1 MRIVNNIIFI
11 VIILS
16 VLGMT
21 SCNEEKLE
29 VLPFHLDKKSY
40 EVMLMGWNDIPI
52 TNGSGILSVTT
63 EDKEIVSVSCITLG
77 NDGVTAVLRITG
89 LEKGNINLIVKDD
102 VTNET
107 ERISVKVTDSYLVYI
122 VDESKHPSLPNGTI
136 MYLINNEAKDCYFFT
151 YNYIKH
157 EVYSDFITK
166 GSYSFS
172 VEKNSDPNLSY
183 ETLPYLTLTYKT
195 DENDILTDENVPAK
209 EHKFNLIGSSAL
221 TYTAINKF
229 LGVDWDELAKTHSL
243 RSESI
248 VTFMKMQEDGT
259 NYLLHGEITQFP
271 QIPEGV
277 LK

>member
-29 VLPFHLDKKSY
+29 VLPFQLDKKSY

-107 ERISVKVTDSYLVYI
+107 ERISVKVTDSYLVYS
-122 VDESKHPSLPNGTI
+122 VDESKHPSLPNGMI

-271 QIPEGV
+271 QIPEGI

>member
-1 MRIVNNIIFI
+1 M
-11 VIILS
+11 
-16 VLGMT
+16 
-21 SCNEEKLE
+21 
-29 VLPFHLDKKSY
+29 
-40 EVMLMGWNDIPI
+40 
-52 TNGSGILSVTT
+52 
-63 EDKEIVSVSCITLG
+63 
-77 NDGVTAVLRITG
+77 
-89 LEKGNINLIVKDD
+89 
-102 VTNET
+102 
-107 ERISVKVTDSYLVYI
+107 
-122 VDESKHPSLPNGTI
+122 PNGTI